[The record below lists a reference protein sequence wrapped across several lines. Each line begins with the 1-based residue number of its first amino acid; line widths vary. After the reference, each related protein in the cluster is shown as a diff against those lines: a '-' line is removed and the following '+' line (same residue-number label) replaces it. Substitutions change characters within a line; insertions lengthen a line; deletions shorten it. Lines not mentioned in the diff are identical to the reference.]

1 MHIFLAALLIA
12 CLVLIQCL
20 AGGTRLVLAL
30 PPYAFAAAAA
40 VLSLGWIR
48 RPSVK
53 PSTACLVSTLLLA
66 GYTFWHAWNSPV
78 PYLARPDAFMIGA
91 ALLVYLLTALYLTA
105 PNARL
110 WIVAA
115 LLAVAAVHVSV
126 GLIQFRE
133 QNGFM
138 LFGFLRGN
146 NDWRASGM
154 LICGNHLAGYLE
166 SVALLALGITLWS
179 RVGVGLKMLT
189 GYLTL
194 FCYLGVLIS
203 GSRGGVLSWLIS
215 LAVFGLLCIWIA
227 SIYTPRNFIMF
238 MTGTLVAGLVFL
250 GVFGLVANNSS
261 VIKSRLKKIESASTD
276 GRIYNWQA
284 TLDQYR
290 QNPVWGTGAGT
301 HLYYGRL
308 FRRPQLQADPVHSH
322 GDYLELLAEYG
333 IVGELLAVVF
343 LLTHLFN
350 GLHAIRDITQ
360 RRLCN
365 ALASARSDSLALT
378 LGATAA
384 VVALMA
390 HSVVDFNMHIPGN
403 ALLFAFLFG
412 MLGNPGTARPEPT
425 RWLSSTSLLRVIL
438 AVLGIVMLAGV
449 ARRYKGEELTEKAR
463 VSLRNLQ
470 YQTSVE
476 QATQAIQADPSNFY
490 PHLYMGEA
498 YRMIA
503 FRMQIPPLRIA
514 YFEKA
519 ATAFQKGLDQFPYD
533 DNLMLKLGLAL
544 DGAHRFNEAEVAYL
558 NAIRWNPNFG
568 YNYALYAAHL
578 ELIGQLEASKK
589 CREAA
594 RHLGT
599 PNADEVGRGEMLI
612 LRSSTPPS
620 PGKK

>member
-1 MHIFLAALLIA
+1 MNIFLAALLIA

-20 AGGTRLVLAL
+20 AGGTRLILAL
-30 PPYAFAAAAA
+30 PPYALAAAAA
-40 VLSLGWIR
+40 VLSLAWIR
-48 RPSVK
+48 RPNVK
-53 PSTACLVSTLLLA
+53 PSTACLLSTLLLA
-66 GYTFWHAWNSPV
+66 GYTFWRAWNSPV
-78 PYLARPDAFMIGA
+78 PYLARPDAFMIGG
-91 ALLVYLLTALYLTA
+91 ALTVYLLTALYLTA
-105 PNARL
+105 PSARL
-110 WIVAA
+110 WIIAA

-126 GLIQFRE
+126 GLIQFRD

-138 LFGFLRGN
+138 LFGFLRGDN
-146 NDWRASGM
+146 TWRASGM

-179 RVGVGLKMLT
+179 RVGIGLKMLT

-203 GSRGGVLSWLIS
+203 GSRGGALSSLIS
-215 LAVFGLLCIWIA
+215 LAVFGLLCIWIS
-227 SIYTPRNFIMF
+227 SIYKPRNFVMF
-238 MTGTLVAGLVFL
+238 ITGTVVSGIVFL
-250 GVFGLVANNSS
+250 GIFGFVASNSAVLNNRLQKISTA
-261 VIKSRLKKIESASTD
+261 SRD
-276 GRIYNWQA
+276 VRIYNWQA

-290 QNPVWGTGAGT
+290 QNPVWGTGSGT

-308 FRRPQLQADPVHSH
+308 FRRPQIQTDPVHSH

-333 IVGELLAVVF
+333 IIGELLAVIF

-365 ALASARSDSLALT
+365 AIATARSDSLALT

-412 MLGNPGTARPEPT
+412 MLGTPGTAHPSPT
-425 RWLSSTSLLRVIL
+425 RWLSITSLLRATL
-438 AVLGIVMLAGV
+438 AVLGVVMLAGI
-449 ARRYKGEELTEKAR
+449 AQRYKGEELTEKAR
-463 VSLRNLQ
+463 ISLRNLQ

-503 FRMQIPPLRIA
+503 FRMQIPPLRTA

-519 ATAFQKGLDQFPYD
+519 AAAFQKGLDQFPYD

-544 DGAHRFNEAEVAYL
+544 DGAHRFNEAEETYL
-558 NAIRWNPNFG
+558 NSIRWNPNFG

-589 CREAA
+589 YREAA
-594 RHLGT
+594 RHLGA

-612 LRSSTPPS
+612 IQGSLPPN
-620 PGKK
+620 PAKK